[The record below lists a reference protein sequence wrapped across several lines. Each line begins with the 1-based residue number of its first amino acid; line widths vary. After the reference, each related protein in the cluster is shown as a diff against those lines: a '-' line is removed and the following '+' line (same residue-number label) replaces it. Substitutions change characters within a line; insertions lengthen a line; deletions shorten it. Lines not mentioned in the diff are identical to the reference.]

1 MGAPPGEGSPGNW
14 PGGAEG
20 HMEVTRPPRAGG
32 GPIRLL
38 PPQGGGVTP
47 PVVVIHGNQTD
58 HVPDAYRRYLV
69 NVYRKAFELM
79 GTPVRVAFRGDENP
93 FAGKRN
99 PLTPRQVRKRKRLIQ
114 RNKR

>member
-1 MGAPPGEGSPGNW
+1 
-14 PGGAEG
+14 
-20 HMEVTRPPRAGG
+20 MESH
-32 GPIRLL
+32 
-38 PPQGGGVTP
+38 QP
-47 PVVVIHGNQTD
+47 PVVRGRRIKLRYAHQGGRNPPIIVIHGNQTE

-69 NVYRKAFELM
+69 NVFRKAFELV
-79 GTPVRVAFRGDENP
+79 GTPVRVIFRGEVNP